1 MALAGPGWPWMTLH
15 PSINPSDP
23 SLAVTQQPIFS
34 LRLQWMPQPS
44 RMCRRTD
51 VEAKAVAFLE
61 TTGRE
66 TDGKV
71 QAFHLVLGHPCLARV
86 SPCLTT
92 QPWVTHRSMTGL
104 CLCLCAR
111 VCVLCVC
118 VWISV
123 PVWLPDTYI
132 RTVCVCEICSLWIEY
147 VIRHTVNEGNMLASI
162 RS

>member
-1 MALAGPGWPWMTLH
+1 MALDDSASL
-15 PSINPSDP
+15 NPSDP

-34 LRLQWMPQPS
+34 LRLQRMPQPS

-86 SPCLTT
+86 PCLTHGSPIG
-92 QPWVTHRSMTGL
+92 Q
-104 CLCLCAR
+104 
-111 VCVLCVC
+111 
-118 VWISV
+118 
-123 PVWLPDTYI
+123 
-132 RTVCVCEICSLWIEY
+132 
-147 VIRHTVNEGNMLASI
+147 
-162 RS
+162 